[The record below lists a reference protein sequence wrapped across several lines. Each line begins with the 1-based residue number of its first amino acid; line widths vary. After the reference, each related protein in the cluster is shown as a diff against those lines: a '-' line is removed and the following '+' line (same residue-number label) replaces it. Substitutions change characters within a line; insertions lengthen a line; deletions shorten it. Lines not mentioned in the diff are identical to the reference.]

1 MKFINQ
7 LALGALVITM
17 ATACNESDSKA
28 EENTVA
34 DEAAVS
40 TLDAVNSVDDANKAS
55 DPTVALVKKE
65 SEPLETI
72 KKRKITSGWKQGT
85 VKYMDLEGGFYGIFT
100 ESGGKYLPLNM
111 DKEFRSNGAIIQ
123 FKGKVQHNMNTIQQW
138 GTPIKLSEVKLIKAG
153 NNVDPSLM

>member
-1 MKFINQ
+1 MKFISQ

-17 ATACNESDSKA
+17 TTACNESDSKA
-28 EENTVA
+28 EENAAA
-34 DEAAVS
+34 DKAVV
-40 TLDAVNSVDDANKAS
+40 TELDAVKSSDDANKTS
-55 DPTVALVKKE
+55 EPVATIVKKG

-111 DKEFRSNGAIIQ
+111 DKEFRSNGAVIQ

-153 NNVDPSLM
+153 SNINPSVM

>member
-17 ATACNESDSKA
+17 ATACNESDNKA
-28 EENTVA
+28 EETTLADKATVS
-34 DEAAVS
+34 E
-40 TLDAVNSVDDANKAS
+40 LDAANSEGDANKAS
-55 DPTVALVKKE
+55 DPTVTLAKKG

-72 KKRKITSGWKQGT
+72 KKRKIIAGWKQGT

-153 NNVDPSLM
+153 SNVNPSVM